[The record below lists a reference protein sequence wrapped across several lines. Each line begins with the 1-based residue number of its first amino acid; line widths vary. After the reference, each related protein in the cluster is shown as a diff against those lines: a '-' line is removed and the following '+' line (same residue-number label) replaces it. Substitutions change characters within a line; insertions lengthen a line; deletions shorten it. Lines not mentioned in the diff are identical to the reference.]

1 MAPLHTSGILV
12 RWVCG
17 GILQGSGETPCVPY
31 LQEVTKRYFGDGWVC
46 LGNFFPASY
55 EVQHP
60 TAMVKAVKLRP
71 GGKAVGMVVIV
82 WSLDLRV
89 LVILGVLQQEGRRKS
104 RSGYGEEEKK

>member
-31 LQEVTKRYFGDGWVC
+31 LQEVTARYFGDGWFY
-46 LGNFFPASY
+46 LGTNFPASY

-71 GGKAVGMVVIV
+71 DGKAVGMVVIV
-82 WSLDLRV
+82 WSLGVRV

-104 RSGYGEEEKK
+104 QSGHVEEEKK